1 MSYSMEVL
9 TFTHWTLLG
18 LGALIMGMSK
28 GGIPGAGNLTVAI
41 FALVL
46 EDALGPVGV
55 PLSVGLLLPVLIS
68 ADVAATGVYR
78 RHADWKYIIR
88 LLPCFLVGTILG
100 WMVFDYFQGGDDRV
114 EQLKVLIGLIL
125 LSMTLLHFILQ
136 FRKKIKLKENEHPEK
151 KTTTL
156 NSKGSVGLGVI
167 FGSIGGVAT
176 MLANAAGPIA
186 QLYLLVMGL
195 PKYAFIGTSAW
206 LFLIVNICKI
216 PFMIDLGI
224 ITWESIS
231 ISGWLFVPAVIGAV
245 LAPILVRHINQ
256 KVFESMIWFFIVI
269 AGFRMIF

>member
-1 MSYSMEVL
+1 MEAL
-9 TFTHWTLLG
+9 TYTHWILLG

-100 WMVFDYFQGGDDRV
+100 WWVFDYFQGGDDRV

-136 FRKKIKLKENEHPEK
+136 ARKKKKSPEQNQTEEK
-151 KTTTL
+151 SSSETP
-156 NSKGSVGLGVI
+156 KGSIGLGI
-167 FGSIGGVAT
+167 LFGSIGGVAT
-176 MLANAAGPIA
+176 M
-186 QLYLLVMGL
+186 
-195 PKYAFIGTSAW
+195 K
-206 LFLIVNICKI
+206 
-216 PFMIDLGI
+216 
-224 ITWESIS
+224 
-231 ISGWLFVPAVIGAV
+231 
-245 LAPILVRHINQ
+245 
-256 KVFESMIWFFIVI
+256 
-269 AGFRMIF
+269 